1 MMKKALPILRG
12 LGVYLVFLL
21 LPYGLLLTVQI
32 FWPQAAEAALW
43 FLGNFSSLITVVLLL
58 ALYKLSGRGV
68 GAAGNRWA
76 GSRDRWGKAGI

>member
-1 MMKKALPILRG
+1 MKKALPILRG

-43 FLGNFSSLITVVLLL
+43 FLGNFSSLITVLLLL

-68 GAAGNRWA
+68 RETVGWKPEQV
-76 GSRDRWGKAGI
+76 GKWLSARC